1 MSLFQHQFHNVSCKT
16 LTFAIFEFDPYIR
29 TKAFLKDVQCEINNF
44 GMRSSYIDSP
54 NGIKI
59 HPESPHGLTNPS
71 AAYGDAKVHSQEA
84 FTDASLSK
92 LTVPTDARSIPNA
105 VLRCSAKELGSTNS
119 SNWRHKRDA
128 SQKQIYY
135 APRKNSVPLDIQT
148 CVTSGLICFT
158 EVAWDFRVLKPNRDP
173 RKHKHTHMYR

>member
-16 LTFAIFEFDPYIR
+16 LTFAIFAFDPYIR
-29 TKAFLKDVQCEINNF
+29 AKAFLKDAQGEITSF

-92 LTVPTDARSIPNA
+92 LTPN
-105 VLRCSAKELGSTNS
+105 
-119 SNWRHKRDA
+119 
-128 SQKQIYY
+128 
-135 APRKNSVPLDIQT
+135 
-148 CVTSGLICFT
+148 
-158 EVAWDFRVLKPNRDP
+158 
-173 RKHKHTHMYR
+173 